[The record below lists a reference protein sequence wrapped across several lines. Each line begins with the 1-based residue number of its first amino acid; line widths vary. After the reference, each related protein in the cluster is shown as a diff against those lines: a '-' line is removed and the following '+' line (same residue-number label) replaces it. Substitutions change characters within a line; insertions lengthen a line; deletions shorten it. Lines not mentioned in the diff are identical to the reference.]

1 MGRRFDLGD
10 LLTGIGSAVG
20 ASNERLRLS
29 GAPSLLREFTMEFKF
44 QSGLTVAH
52 DESTVWFQKTICHDP
67 AAGLLPAAS
76 PNVRIQATFIA
87 APSLPVP
94 TLADVVRG
102 P

>member
-1 MGRRFDLGD
+1 MVRRFDLGD

-44 QSGLTVAH
+44 QSGLTVAQ
-52 DESTVWFQKTICHDP
+52 DESTVWFQKTVCHDP
-67 AAGLLPAAS
+67 ASALLPAAH
-76 PNVRIQATFIA
+76 PNVRITATFIA
-87 APSLPVP
+87 APSLSV
-94 TLADVVRG
+94 TARADEGRG